1 MSFNIIDTVIT
12 SLNGNTEQDMTRI
25 ICEPLR
31 MTPTQYHGP
40 NTCYDTLKNLCNKAE
55 VSEYSV
61 DSVNTLVDIADKCQA
76 WFYPA
81 ASAVYRCASTTV
93 VTVVTE
99 SKGNVDGNGDVTPD
113 NDGEVL
119 VDIAATSITFY
130 YAGAHIVP
138 SAPANN
144 IQLYS
149 AVQMCKNVDVDI
161 YQTANLC
168 SNNAGVSNSADYS
181 ALCIGSVL
189 STSPAWL
196 MAEIG

>member
-12 SLNGNTEQDMTRI
+12 SLNGNSEQDMTRI

-31 MTPTQYHGP
+31 MKPTQYHGP

-55 VSEYSV
+55 VSEYSIE
-61 DSVNTLVDIADKCQA
+61 SVNTLVDIADKCQA

-99 SKGNVDGNGDVTPD
+99 SKGNVDEDGVVTSD
-113 NDGEVL
+113 NNGEVI
-119 VDIAATSITFY
+119 VGITAPSITFY
-130 YAGAHIVP
+130 YAGAPIVP

-144 IQLYS
+144 MQLYN
-149 AVQMCKNVDVDI
+149 AVKTCKDVDYDI

-168 SNNAGVSNSADYS
+168 SDNAGVSNSENYP
-181 ALCIGSVL
+181 ALCIGAVL

-196 MAEIG
+196 MEEIG